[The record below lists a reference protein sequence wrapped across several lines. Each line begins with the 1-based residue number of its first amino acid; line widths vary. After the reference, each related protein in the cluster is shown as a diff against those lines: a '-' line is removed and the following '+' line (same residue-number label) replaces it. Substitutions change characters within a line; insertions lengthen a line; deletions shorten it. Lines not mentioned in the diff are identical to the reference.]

1 MLSFSLT
8 DVVSEAPN
16 SYSIQGLEAL
26 GLSHLV
32 GLFLLMSFVFL
43 SRVIIQLLKLP
54 TVPNSSSILGK
65 LFLV

>member
-26 GLSHLV
+26 GLSQLV

-43 SRVIIQLLKLP
+43 SRVIHLLKLP